1 MAELICESGKP
12 LSELV
17 ENIVCPPITP
27 DIRFPCAY
35 SLQQSYLDAVEKMA
49 AEKGAQISHLDGVRA
64 DFADGWFLMRK
75 SVTAEQITLRAEAA
89 SEERL
94 KQLLAEIAQVL
105 PEDTHAY
112 LNI

>member
-1 MAELICESGKP
+1 
-12 LSELV
+12 
-17 ENIVCPPITP
+17 
-27 DIRFPCAY
+27 
-35 SLQQSYLDAVEKMA
+35 
-49 AEKGAQISHLDGVRA
+49 
-64 DFADGWFLMRK
+64 MRK